1 MTKPI
6 RTYEDLMEEKERLN
20 QLLAAQKELVRQDF
34 IEIKEELA
42 PVRSAISMV
51 GKFATKDNR
60 NFLLTTAADTVI
72 ELVVR
77 RMVLAKAGWFTKLV
91 VPFFMK
97 NFSSHVIAD
106 NKDKILDK
114 LSTWFGKK
122 KTNGKSDVEFEK
134 MKEPPDTEEE
144 D

>member
-1 MTKPI
+1 MTKSI

-20 QLLAAQKELVRQDF
+20 QLLAAQRELIRQDF
-34 IEIKEELA
+34 NEIKEELA

-51 GKFATKDNR
+51 GKFATRDNR
-60 NFLLTTAADTVI
+60 NFLLTTAADTAI
-72 ELVVR
+72 ELVIR
-77 RMVLAKAGWFTKLV
+77 RMLLAKAGWFTKII

-106 NKDKILDK
+106 HKDKILDK
-114 LSTWFGKK
+114 LSRWFGKK
-122 KTNGKSDVEFEK
+122 NADGKSDVAFEK
-134 MKEPPDTEEE
+134 VKEPLDSEEE

>member
-1 MTKPI
+1 MTKSI

-20 QLLAAQKELVRQDF
+20 QLLAAQRELIRQDF
-34 IEIKEELA
+34 NEIKEELA

-51 GKFATKDNR
+51 GKFATRDNR
-60 NFLLTTAADTVI
+60 NFLLTTAADTAI
-72 ELVVR
+72 ELVIR
-77 RMVLAKAGWFTKLV
+77 RMLLAKAGWFTKII

-106 NKDKILDK
+106 HKDKILDK
-114 LSTWFGKK
+114 LSKWFGKK
-122 KTNGKSDVEFEK
+122 NADGKSDVAFEK
-134 MKEPPDTEEE
+134 VKEPLDSEEE

>member
-6 RTYEDLMEEKERLN
+6 RTYEDLMEEKERLE
-20 QLLAAQKELVRQDF
+20 QLLSAQKELVRQDF
-34 IEIKEELA
+34 NVIKEELA
-42 PVRSAISMV
+42 PVRSAISTV

-60 NFLLTTAADTVI
+60 NFLLTTATDTAI
-72 ELVVR
+72 ELLIR
-77 RMVLAKAGWFTKLV
+77 RLVLAKAGWFTKLV

-106 NKDKILDK
+106 NKDKILSK
-114 LSTWFGKK
+114 LSSWFGKK
-122 KTNGKSDVEFEK
+122 NANGKSDVEFEK
-134 MKEPPDTEEE
+134 AKDPLDNEEE

>member
-1 MTKPI
+1 MIKPI

-20 QLLAAQKELVRQDF
+20 QLLAAQKELIRQDF
-34 IEIKEELA
+34 NEIKQEFA
-42 PVRSAISMV
+42 PVRSAISLV
-51 GKFATKDNR
+51 GKFTSKDNR
-60 NFLLTTAADTVI
+60 SFLLTTATDTII
-72 ELVVR
+72 EILVR
-77 RMVLAKAGWFTKLV
+77 RMILAKAGWFTRIV

-114 LSTWFGKK
+114 LSRWFGKK
-122 KTNGKSDVEFEK
+122 NADGKSDVAFEK
-134 MKEPPDTEEE
+134 GKEPLDNEEE

>member
-114 LSTWFGKK
+114 LSKWFGKK
-122 KTNGKSDVEFEK
+122 NANGKSDVEFEK
-134 MKEPPDTEEE
+134 VKEPLDTEEE

>member
-1 MTKPI
+1 MTKSI

-20 QLLAAQKELVRQDF
+20 QLLAAQRELIRQDF
-34 IEIKEELA
+34 NEIKEELA

-51 GKFATKDNR
+51 GKFATRDNR
-60 NFLLTTAADTVI
+60 NFLLTTAADTAI
-72 ELVVR
+72 ELVIR
-77 RMVLAKAGWFTKLV
+77 RMLLAKAGWFTKII

-106 NKDKILDK
+106 HKDKILDK
-114 LSTWFGKK
+114 LSRWFGKK
-122 KTNGKSDVEFEK
+122 NADAKSDVAFEK
-134 MKEPPDTEEE
+134 VKQPLDSEEE